1 MLLTGEQEAGI
12 RRRRGF
18 DVSTTAFAL
27 LALFLALLVVMP
39 TGLLLWYSVTNDQG
53 QLAFGSWIAL
63 VTDRSL
69 RAAMGVTM
77 VIAVSVAAL
86 CAVVA
91 LPLAFL
97 IARTDVPLRRTI
109 RAAVTASFVTPPFL
123 GALPLV

>member
-1 MLLTGEQEAGI
+1 MASSALLLTGEQVAGI

-18 DVSTTAFAL
+18 DFATAVFAL
-27 LALFLALLVVMP
+27 LALCLALLVVMP
-39 TGLLLWYSVTNDQG
+39 TGWLLWYSVTNDQG
-53 QLAFGSWIAL
+53 QIAIGNWLAL

-97 IARTDVPLRRTI
+97 IARTDVP
-109 RAAVTASFVTPPFL
+109 VF
-123 GALPLV
+123 